1 MSVLKTIQRERTNAI
16 IVTTHN
22 FEPGYV
28 HGNNWRVVAITNDGP
43 VELYEGDGR
52 IGATLLKD
60 LVQEYKTDDNE
71 ISIEGRYDWS
81 PSLYDWAWNREYEIG
96 EYWNVVLSKG
106 LSLNWTT

>member
-1 MSVLKTIQRERTNAI
+1 MAVLKTIQRERTNAI

-28 HGNNWRVVAITNDGP
+28 HGNNWRVVAVTADGP

-52 IGATLLKD
+52 ISAKVLRD
-60 LVQEYKTDDNE
+60 LVEEYRTFDNE

-81 PSLYDWAWNREYEIG
+81 PSLWTRNGEYEIG
-96 EYWNVVLSKG
+96 EYWNVILSRG
-106 LSLNWTT
+106 ISLNWTT